1 MNKKIKV
8 IESQIQKEYKKL
20 ALIKDEEAAK
30 LREHYDYAFGTLV
43 EEDPEIHFESN
54 YEGFN
59 IRKTEEGRDYPT
71 DILTVRYKTSN
82 YDLEFPDQIGLNYY
96 TTSTINDFELK
107 RLALIGSA
115 AKIVLNNQPEILEDF
130 VEVKKTFNGD
140 LEKLQEIIRDL
151 DTERLELEKLQY
163 ELDKEEK
170 LKKAFG
176 AGVYLEDGN
185 NSYDRRGQSI
195 EFRGDRSGYNV
206 TKIRLIDYVNPE
218 TKKSVNIEVTETPQQ
233 YDFVKSKYYEGE
245 PRTYKVNKVRLS
257 NLMYYINNS
266 K

>member
-20 ALIKDEEAAK
+20 ALIKDEETAK
-30 LREHYDYAFGTLV
+30 LREHYNNAFGHLV

-115 AKIVLNNQPEILEDF
+115 AKTVLNNQPEILEDF
-130 VEVKKTFNGD
+130 VEVKKTFNSD
-140 LEKLQEIIRDL
+140 LVKRQEIIRDL

-176 AGVYLEDGN
+176 EGVYLEDSN
-185 NSYDRRGQSI
+185 NSYDKKGQHVV
-195 EFRGDRSGYNV
+195 FRGDRSGYNI
-206 TKIRLIDYVNPE
+206 TKIRIIDYVNPE
-218 TKKSVNIEVTETPQQ
+218 TKKSVNIEVTETPQT
-233 YDFVKSKYYEGE
+233 YNHKTGKYLDLT
-245 PRTYKVNKVRLS
+245 PNTYKVNKVRLS
-257 NLMYYINNS
+257 NIMGYINNS